1 MNDSLDWAEAES
13 NFTCIFTW
21 DISNLFYSISP
32 FYNLLNNWI
41 LGILNTLVSIFT
53 INIEVLEVIKISEKA
68 HLNEKIHIQTEQ
80 KLCSCGCKGQEKA
93 DFEEFKQKPITQS
106 QIDSDK

>member
-1 MNDSLDWAEAES
+1 M
-13 NFTCIFTW
+13 
-21 DISNLFYSISP
+21 
-32 FYNLLNNWI
+32 
-41 LGILNTLVSIFT
+41 
-53 INIEVLEVIKISEKA
+53 EVIKISEKA